1 MNRIFIDLDGVVVDF
16 DKYKLSLGKPGE
28 WVKMQ
33 PGAYLAMEPIEGAIE
48 AIRHLLKM
56 EFDVMIATKPPT
68 GVAHAYGEKAQWV
81 LNHIPELERKIILM
95 HDKGLLGDHG
105 DFLIDDRP
113 HKANCITFKGK
124 LLIFSNNFKW
134 NEILDYFISVRMAE
148 VRRKTE

>member
-68 GVAHAYGEKAQWV
+68 GVAHA
-81 LNHIPELERKIILM
+81 
-95 HDKGLLGDHG
+95 
-105 DFLIDDRP
+105 
-113 HKANCITFKGK
+113 
-124 LLIFSNNFKW
+124 
-134 NEILDYFISVRMAE
+134 
-148 VRRKTE
+148 